1 MAEKTENAFLGT
13 EKLGTLMRKYAVPCV
28 ISLLVAALAAINN
41 INGQYHKRPCRGAS
55 RHRSFFWKAVCLA
68 YKKGNWKLCK
78 MQKIPILYQIS

>member
-1 MAEKTENAFLGT
+1 MAKKTENAFLGT
-13 EKLGTLMRKYAVPCV
+13 EKLGTLMHKYAVPCV
-28 ISLLVAALAAINN
+28 ISLPVAAINN
-41 INGQYHKRPCRGAS
+41 INGQYNKRPFRGTS